1 MDYCSDCCMFIITI
15 AGCSKAAKQ
24 PSPSNGQA
32 QVQDDRTD
40 EVFTLRVSY
49 WAQDKNGYFEA
60 VEKKFK
66 AKYPNG
72 SI

>member
-1 MDYCSDCCMFIITI
+1 MKC
-15 AGCSKAAKQ
+15 
-24 PSPSNGQA
+24 
-32 QVQDDRTD
+32 
-40 EVFTLRVSY
+40 FTLRVSY

-72 SI
+72 SIKWDKLDEKTFAEVTITS